1 MLFQDGGACDPN
13 KLLKCIVSELYWDD
27 NMEHMLK
34 SINGIVAGMNSSLKK
49 ASREE
54 LYNWI
59 KYRFMT
65 DKKFSGIF

>member
-1 MLFQDGGACDPN
+1 
-13 KLLKCIVSELYWDD
+13 
-27 NMEHMLK
+27 MEHMLK
-34 SINGIVAGMNSSLKK
+34 SINGIVAGMNSSFKE

-65 DKKFSGIF
+65 DKRFTEFFEHRYFEKYIVNKYLTR

>member
-1 MLFQDGGACDPN
+1 MLVPECGACDPN
-13 KLLKCIVSELYWDD
+13 KLLKSIVSELYWDD

-34 SINGIVAGMNSSLKK
+34 SINGIVAGMNSSFKE

-59 KYRFMT
+59 KISFYDR
-65 DKKFSGIF
+65 